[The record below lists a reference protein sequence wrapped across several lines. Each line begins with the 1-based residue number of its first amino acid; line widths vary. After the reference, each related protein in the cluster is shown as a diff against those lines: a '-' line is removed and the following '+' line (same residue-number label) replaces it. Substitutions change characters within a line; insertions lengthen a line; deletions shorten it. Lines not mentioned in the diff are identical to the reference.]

1 MSLWDG
7 FTNYFKGLV
16 GGVASVASI
25 PGKTAVSTGAGI
37 TNMAISSVVNNPSSP
52 IALNQ
57 AAQGALQ
64 KALPNAKVG
73 SGSSTDLILLPA
85 KPIGT
90 AFSYGINRPVSTLGL
105 LADPSSQLY
114 KDGEHGKG
122 FQLSDVLDAWNRS
135 AKVSPMQSVTA
146 AGIHTHTAG
155 ISEAILKMGG
165 VDTNK
170 INLWD
175 DKNIQENFVDNGAGR
190 WLTGVGDLVLSTAD
204 SGLVFGALSKLGTA
218 AKVAAGLS
226 NKIEDVNDLAKLDT
240 LADSHITHIE
250 TNGAMGTRTN
260 FGQLIEDLSKTKDP
274 NYIFPEI
281 KKLSNNENLAPL
293 IAESSNPAIIKDL
306 ILADKGYV
314 PAYERL
320 AQSAPDDLYAVGDTA
335 AYMAGRS
342 AASDTLPTIE
352 KGSDAFWRAHDAAI
366 ARDEWHK
373 KIYDTFMGDS
383 GESLRSLG
391 NSYRP
396 IDPNFGGELLARAGS
411 RARTLKAA
419 SSARDFSNVGGV
431 TQVLVGGGL
440 GRPVT
445 ALIHFTSNKMP
456 RGLVT
461 FGGVRA
467 WEGSDE
473 FRSMLDSIP
482 ALRSNKEVTLAFEE
496 SRKIP
501 ASEYKTMWLTKFM
514 DAKTPLERKQVL
526 EDFDNS
532 FGHDLAA
539 SHGVY
544 NQKLVDDFVKQAQS
558 ELKKV
563 HIGLSTE
570 GYALD
575 HTGTKMVV
583 SPLTQRQLLDAY
595 AFLPWHQISRSL
607 ERAVVGKKIGI
618 AKTASKDFAEN
629 VFQNFNHAMSASY
642 LLRPGYIGK
651 NSIIE
656 PMVSATLSHG
666 MGNIIDNAPSFIKN
680 ATFNN
685 WNRIKSVSAK
695 LVDRSVMKQLD
706 KEVNEKLNLLGK
718 AIMERDQALAEQE
731 RLLSGDV
738 SPATRNVHQAAVVD
752 NLRATERAVKETEAY
767 VNRTAGKYGV
777 VEQFKETT
785 SVPSQYGLMK
795 RIENIEKIQ
804 RESNVFDASIIKT
817 ILGNI
822 KHTYKTGTIP
832 GFAEN
837 QQQIEKAYK
846 ALDQAVADL
855 APAQKALYEKLSE
868 RQALEERQYGT
879 GKDAT
884 IRVGD
889 KDMNFAQF
897 DDPNYFGS
905 SLRNETSN
913 SNTIEMSLMNRRSF
927 SARQKMLMRLSPDG
941 VVSVDNPLYFD
952 ELAWVANRHVRGDEL
967 QKLVLSGASR
977 QEMYEWA
984 LTPVGKNWM
993 KQFPDVLDDGLQGVK
1008 NFIDDRANFV
1018 ERYFP
1023 DPAVRKLIN
1032 EREVTSADLGKV
1044 LSDKLG
1050 QLSPIHPHEV
1060 DYPSA
1065 VMGRKKFQE
1074 FYENSLNAGF
1084 KALAAPENA
1093 IRWAWARKEFATNV
1107 ERKANILHQQGVEVT
1122 SEVLNDLRQ
1131 AAGREMV
1138 NELEKTFYTVRR
1150 NNKALYTARYVSA
1163 FPQAAASGIYR
1174 YGRLA
1179 VKNPARVTGFL
1190 KNYYNFYNTFGV
1202 DQNGNPVDDPSQAT
1216 YIVIPGTKEMGVGGE
1231 HGVMV
1236 NSKAFGFLANT
1247 PGPSWLITLANN
1259 KLLGNKPN
1267 AEEVFAHVMDN
1278 TVGHIPGF
1286 NYNTWFPQGAQPAT
1300 FVPTWAHNLR
1310 IAAQGSDSD
1319 KDFHDTFKVV
1329 HNYNMTLVE
1338 MGMLKKAPTL
1348 KEEMNQTRQMYLNK
1362 FIWGFASP
1370 IGMTPKQD
1378 VPGSLFNNFASSLLQ
1393 KYNGDKAKAEQE
1405 MHATMGPKFP
1415 TDRYL
1420 YRGST
1425 RETYVP
1431 STIDAYNRV
1440 WSDNKGLVKKLA
1452 KQDVG
1457 LIGLLAAD
1465 ITGSPDAVVS
1475 KFLSNPDTTLPDG
1488 TKLNAK
1494 PLTVEEYESNLQVNR
1509 TWNMYS
1515 DTKNQLLAEAK
1526 RRGYNSLAGW
1536 KEGSAAFSKYVDQ
1549 LSVYNKDWGIEYN
1562 GGSKANNSFKYA
1574 QGLNDIVNDFT
1585 FMAKNG
1591 KTDFWS
1597 QAKMFTQYRDA
1608 AVKAYDNAPTGS
1620 KNLILAR
1627 WLKYINEDTANQWN
1641 PQLQQIIDR
1650 YFVNDKLTGV
1660 IK

>member
-1 MSLWDG
+1 VSFWDS
-7 FTNYFKGLV
+7 FTNYFKGLA
-16 GGVASVASI
+16 GGVTSVASI
-25 PGKTAVSTGAGI
+25 PTQTAVSAGAGL
-37 TNMAISSVVNNPSSP
+37 AGVSVVGAPSTP
-52 IALNQ
+52 AGLNQ
-57 AAQGALQ
+57 AAQASLQ
-64 KALPNAKVG
+64 KALPSAKIG
-73 SGSSTDLILLPA
+73 AGSSTDLMLQAA
-85 KPIGT
+85 KPVGA

-114 KDGEHGKG
+114 RDGEYGKG
-122 FQLSDVLDAWNRS
+122 FQLSDVFDAWNRS
-135 AKVSPMQSVTA
+135 AKVSPMQSITA

-175 DKNIQENFVDNGAGR
+175 DKNIQENFVDNGVGR
-190 WLTGVGDLVLSTAD
+190 WFTGIGDFVLSTAD
-204 SGLVFGALSKLGTA
+204 SGLVFGALGKVGTA

-226 NKIEDVNDLAKLDT
+226 NKIVDVEDLAKLDT
-240 LADSHITHIE
+240 LADSHITNIE

-274 NYIFPEI
+274 NYIFPQI

-293 IAESSNPAIIKDL
+293 IAESSNPSIIKDL

-320 AQSAPDDLYAVGDTA
+320 AQSAPDDLYAVGDVA

-342 AASDTLPTIE
+342 AATDILPSWYG
-352 KGSDAFWRAHDAAI
+352 KGSHDFMVAHEAAI
-366 ARDEWHK
+366 ARDAWHQ
-373 KIYDTFMGDS
+373 KIYDTFMGES
-383 GESLRSLG
+383 GESLKSLG

-396 IDPNFGGELLARAGS
+396 IDPNFGGEILARASS

-419 SSARDFSNVGGV
+419 SEARDFSNVGGV

-514 DAKTPLERKQVL
+514 DAQTPLERKQVL

-539 SHGVY
+539 THGVY

-583 SPLTQRQLLDAY
+583 SPLTQRQLLDAH
-595 AFLPWHQISRSL
+595 ALLPWHQISRSL
-607 ERAVVGKKIGI
+607 ERAVAGKKIGI
-618 AKTASKDFAEN
+618 AVTAGKDFAEN

-666 MGNIIDNAPSFIKN
+666 MGHIIDNAPSVIRN

-695 LVDRSVMKQLD
+695 FVDRSVMKQLD

-731 RLLSGDV
+731 RLLSGNV
-738 SPATRNVHQAAVVD
+738 SPATRNAHQAAVVD
-752 NLRATERAVKETEAY
+752 NLRAMERAVKELEEK
-767 VNRTAGKYGV
+767 VNKTTGEYGV

-785 SVPSQYGLMK
+785 NIPSRYGLMR
-795 RIENIEKIQ
+795 RIANIEKVDPG
-804 RESNVFDASIIKT
+804 RTRNLFADIKYQ
-817 ILGNI
+817 
-822 KHTYKTGTIP
+822 HTSGDIP
-832 GFAEN
+832 GFVEN

-846 ALDQAVADL
+846 ALDQSVKDL

-889 KDMNFAQF
+889 QDMNIGQF
-897 DDPNYFGS
+897 DDPNFFGS
-905 SLRNETSN
+905 ALRNETSN
-913 SNTIEMSLMNRRSF
+913 SGTIEMSLMNRRSF

-941 VVSVDNPLYFD
+941 VVSVNNPLYFD
-952 ELAWVANRHVRGDEL
+952 ELAWVANRHVRGDKL

-984 LTPVGKNWM
+984 LTPAGKNWM

-1032 EREVTSADLGKV
+1032 EREVTSADLGKI
-1044 LSDKLG
+1044 LSDKMG

-1122 SEVLNDLRQ
+1122 PEVLNDLRQ

-1179 VKNPARVTGFL
+1179 VKNPVRVSGFL

-1216 YIVIPGTKEMGVGGE
+1216 YIVIPGTKEMGIGGE

-1236 NSKAFGFLANT
+1236 SSKAFGFLANT

-1267 AEEVFAHVMDN
+1267 AEEVFAHVMNN

-1286 NYNTWFPQGAQPAT
+1286 DYNTWFPQGAQPAT
-1300 FVPTWAHNLR
+1300 FVPTWAHNLW
-1310 IAAQGSDSD
+1310 IATQGSDSD
-1319 KDFHDTFKVV
+1319 KDFHATFQNV
-1329 HNYNMTLVE
+1329 HNYNMTLWE

-1348 KEEMNQTRQMYLNK
+1348 KEEINQTRQMYLNK

-1405 MHATMGPKFP
+1405 MLATMGPKFP

-1440 WSDNKGLVKKLA
+1440 WGDNKNLVKKLA
-1452 KQDVG
+1452 RQDVG
-1457 LIGLLAAD
+1457 LVGLLAAD

-1509 TWNMYS
+1509 VWNMYS
-1515 DTKNQLLAEAK
+1515 NTKNELLAEAK
-1526 RRGYNSLAGW
+1526 RRGYKSLSAW
-1536 KEGSAAFSKYVDQ
+1536 KEGSAAFSKYVDD
-1549 LSVYNKDWGIEYN
+1549 LSAYNKDWGIEYS

-1574 QGLNDIVNDFT
+1574 QGLNDIVNDPT

-1608 AVKAYDNAPTGS
+1608 AVKAYNDAPVGS

>member
-1 MSLWDG
+1 MSFWDS
-7 FTNYFKGLV
+7 FTDYFKGLA
-16 GGVASVASI
+16 GGVTSVASI
-25 PGKTAVSTGAGI
+25 PSQTAVSAGAGL
-37 TNMAISSVVNNPSSP
+37 AGASVAGAPSTP
-52 IALNQ
+52 TALNQ
-57 AAQGALQ
+57 AAQASLQ
-64 KALPNAKVG
+64 KALPSAKIG
-73 SGSSTDLILLPA
+73 AGSSTDLMLQAA
-85 KPIGT
+85 KPVGA

-135 AKVSPMQSVTA
+135 AKVSPMQSITA
-146 AGIHTHTAG
+146 AGIHTRTAG

-175 DKNIQENFVDNGAGR
+175 DKNIQENFVDNGIGR
-190 WLTGVGDLVLSTAD
+190 WLTGIGDVVLSTAD
-204 SGLVFGALSKLGTA
+204 SGLVFGVLGKLGTA
-218 AKVAAGLS
+218 AKIASGLS
-226 NKIEDVNDLAKLDT
+226 NKIEDVNDLAKLDS
-240 LADSHITHIE
+240 LADSHITHIQ
-250 TNGAMGTRTN
+250 TNGTMGTRTN
-260 FGQLIEDLSKTKDP
+260 FGQLIEDFSKTKDP
-274 NYIFPEI
+274 NYILPEV

-293 IAESSNPAIIKDL
+293 IAESSNPTIIKDL

-320 AQSAPDDLYAVGDTA
+320 AQSSPDDLYALGDTA
-335 AYMAGRS
+335 AYITGRWV
-342 AASDTLPTIE
+342 ATDTLPTWFGQ
-352 KGSDAFWRAHDAAI
+352 GSHDLMMAHEVAV
-366 ARDEWHK
+366 ARNQWHQ
-373 KIYDTFMGDS
+373 KIYDTFMGDT

-391 NSYRP
+391 NSYKP
-396 IDPNFGGELLARAGS
+396 VDPNIGGELLARTSS
-411 RARTLKAA
+411 RARALKAA
-419 SSARDFSNVGGV
+419 ANARDFSNIGGV

-440 GRPVT
+440 GRPIT

-456 RGLVT
+456 RGLTT

-514 DAKTPLERKQVL
+514 DAQTPLERKQVL
-526 EDFDNS
+526 EDFDNT

-563 HIGLSTE
+563 HIGLSTD
-570 GYALD
+570 GYAFD

-583 SPLTQRQLLDAY
+583 SPMTQRQLLDAH
-595 AFLPWHQISRSL
+595 AHLPWHQISRSL

-618 AKTASKDFAEN
+618 ASTAAKDAIEN

-666 MGNIIDNAPSFIKN
+666 MGHIIDNAPSLIKN

-685 WNRIKSVSAK
+685 WNRIKSASAK
-695 LVDRSVMKQLD
+695 LIDRSTMKQLD

-731 RLLSGDV
+731 RLLSGDI
-738 SPATRNVHQAAVVD
+738 SPATRNAHQAAVVD
-752 NLRATERAVKETEAY
+752 NLRAMERAVKELEAK
-767 VNRTAGKYGV
+767 VNSTTGKYGV
-777 VEQFKETT
+777 VEQFKET
-785 SVPSQYGLMK
+785 
-795 RIENIEKIQ
+795 
-804 RESNVFDASIIKT
+804 ASIPSEYGIMQRKANLEKVQPGITRNLFSDIK
-817 ILGNI
+817 
-822 KHTYKTGTIP
+822 YKYTSGKIP

-837 QQQIEKAYK
+837 QKQIEKAYK
-846 ALDQAVADL
+846 ALDEAVANL

-868 RQALEERQYGT
+868 RQALQERQYGT
-879 GKDAT
+879 GENAT

-889 KDMNFAQF
+889 QDISIAQF
-897 DDPNYFGS
+897 DDPNSFGS
-905 SLRNETSN
+905 ALRNETSN
-913 SNTIEMSLMNRRSF
+913 SGTIEMSLMNRRSF

-977 QEMYEWA
+977 QEMYDWA
-984 LTPVGKNWM
+984 LTPAGKNWM
-993 KQFPDVLDDGLQGVK
+993 KQFPDVLDDGIQGVK

-1044 LSDKLG
+1044 LSDKMA

-1107 ERKANILHQQGVEVT
+1107 ERKANILHQQGVEIT
-1122 SEVLNDLRQ
+1122 PEVLNDLRQ

-1179 VKNPARVTGFL
+1179 VKNPARVSGFL

-1216 YIVIPGTKEMGVGGE
+1216 YIIIPGTKEMGIGGE
-1231 HGVMV
+1231 HGIMV
-1236 NSKAFGFLANT
+1236 SSKAFGFLANT

-1259 KLLGNKPN
+1259 KFLGNKPN

-1300 FVPTWAHNLR
+1300 FVPTWAHNLW
-1310 IAAQGSDSD
+1310 IATQGSDSD

-1348 KEEMNQTRQMYLNK
+1348 KEEINQTRQMYLNK

-1378 VPGSLFNNFASSLLQ
+1378 VPGSLFNNLASSLLQ

-1405 MHATMGPKFP
+1405 MHAIMGPKFP

-1425 RETYVP
+1425 KETYVP

-1440 WSDNKGLVKKLA
+1440 WSDNKNLVKKLA
-1452 KQDVG
+1452 RQDVG
-1457 LIGLLAAD
+1457 LVGLLAAD

-1526 RRGYNSLAGW
+1526 RRGYKSLSAW
-1536 KEGSAAFSKYVDQ
+1536 KEGSMAFSKYVDQ
-1549 LSVYNKDWGIEYN
+1549 LAAYNKDWGIEYN

-1574 QGLNDIVNDFT
+1574 QGLNDIVNDPT

-1608 AVKAYDNAPTGS
+1608 AVKAYENAPVGS

>member
-73 SGSSTDLILLPA
+73 AGSSTDLILLPA

-419 SSARDFSNVGGV
+419 SGARDFSNVGGV

-501 ASEYKTMWLTKFM
+501 AFEYKTMWLTKFM
-514 DAKTPLERKQVL
+514 DAQTPLERKQVL

-666 MGNIIDNAPSFIKN
+666 MGHIIDNAPNAIKN
-680 ATFNN
+680 STFNN

-695 LVDRSVMKQLD
+695 LVDRSAMKQLD

-752 NLRATERAVKETEAY
+752 NLRAMERAVKELEAKINKY
-767 VNRTAGKYGV
+767 TGEYGV

-785 SVPSQYGLMK
+785 NIPSRYGIMQRK
-795 RIENIEKIQ
+795 ANIEKVDPG
-804 RESNVFDASIIKT
+804 RTRGLFADIKYQ
-817 ILGNI
+817 
-822 KHTYKTGTIP
+822 HTSGDIP

-846 ALDQAVADL
+846 ALDQAIADL

-889 KDMNFAQF
+889 QDMTIGQF
-897 DDPNYFGS
+897 DDPNFFGS
-905 SLRNETSN
+905 ALRNETSN
-913 SNTIEMSLMNRRSF
+913 SGTIEMSLMNRRSF

-984 LTPVGKNWM
+984 LTPAGKNWM
-993 KQFPDVLDDGLQGVK
+993 KQFPDALDDGLQGVK

-1093 IRWAWARKEFATNV
+1093 WARKEFATNV

-1122 SEVLNDLRQ
+1122 PEVLNDLRQ

-1236 NSKAFGFLANT
+1236 SSKAFGFLANT

-1319 KDFHDTFKVV
+1319 KDFNDTFKVV

-1405 MHATMGPKFP
+1405 MLATMGPKFP

-1425 RETYVP
+1425 KETYVP

-1574 QGLNDIVNDFT
+1574 QGLNDIVNDPT

-1608 AVKAYDNAPTGS
+1608 AVKAYDNSPTGS